1 MGFSPPPPPPP
12 SNPLFFKILLLDF
25 HKRLSIPPKF
35 VRKHLAHA
43 NCNKNRATIKSPL
56 GRSWDVCVHVN
67 KEGHFFEDGWCVF
80 ARDHDLSAGDLLV
93 FEYEGRLDF
102 NVKLFDHSACE
113 REYTPSA
120 KISKPSTTSP
130 SGCVKRGSSNEDC
143 KMSVKLT
150 TNPNGS
156 ASLKRRASCDE
167 SEVDFK
173 RQTRIYSQINGSPC
187 LNDQFPSFKHSIK
200 PSNLVD
206 PYLYIPGEFVESNGF
221 ENGSQVMLRDPKGRS
236 WEVQIYHRHR
246 NKNWSQLRG
255 QWHEFVIAN
264 GLRSG
269 DVCVFELMGGGEKDV
284 MDVRIIKGQS
294 IKNNSSDEFKT
305 KFETSTLPDGEDCK
319 IKLKKQLTR
328 SHPIKEENA
337 LPQSR
342 RRCFKASIKPSNLKL
357 SYMNIPREFIESNGL
372 QHTCKVRMRNTN
384 GRSWEVSIHHRQVW
398 HHQRS
403 QFTRGWLQFV
413 HGNGFKIGDV
423 LVFEFD
429 PDVKDIIDVKMDKN
443 VVLV

>member
-1 MGFSPPPPPPP
+1 MRFSPAAPP
-12 SNPLFFKILLLDF
+12 SNPLFFKILLPDF

-80 ARDHDLSAGDLLV
+80 VRDHDLSVGDLLV
-93 FEYEGRLDF
+93 FEYERRLDF
-102 NVKLFDHSACE
+102 NVKLFDQSACE
-113 REYTPSA
+113 REYTPA

-130 SGCVKRGSSNEDC
+130 SGCVKRGSSNEDR
-143 KMSVKLT
+143 KMSIKLT

-156 ASLKRRASCDE
+156 ASLKRQASCDE
-167 SEVDFK
+167 SE
-173 RQTRIYSQINGSPC
+173 
-187 LNDQFPSFKHSIK
+187 
-200 PSNLVD
+200 
-206 PYLYIPGEFVESNGF
+206 YIPGEFVESNGF

-305 KFETSTLPDGEDCK
+305 KFETSTLSDGEDCK
-319 IKLKKQLTR
+319 IKLKKQVTR
-328 SHPIKEENA
+328 SHPIKEEDA
-337 LPQSR
+337 LPR
-342 RRCFKASIKPSNLKL
+342 RTRRCFKASIKPSNLTYP
-357 SYMNIPREFIESNGL
+357 YMNIPHEFIKSNGL

-384 GRSWEVSIHHRQVW
+384 GSSWEVCVVHKPVRHYQ
-398 HHQRS
+398 QRS

-413 HGNGFKIGDV
+413 HDNGFKIGDV

-429 PDVKDIIDVKMDKN
+429 PDVKDIIDVQMDKN
-443 VVLV
+443 VVMTATDLYCPSETHFDWAFVDTYSNSSTDLCRPSEEHFD